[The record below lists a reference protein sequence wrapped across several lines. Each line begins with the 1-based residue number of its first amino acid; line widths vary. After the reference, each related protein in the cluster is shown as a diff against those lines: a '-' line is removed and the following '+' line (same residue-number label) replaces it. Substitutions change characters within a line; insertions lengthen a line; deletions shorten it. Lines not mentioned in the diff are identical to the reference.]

1 MIGLTTLSVSQ
12 VFFFRGEKMNEIE
25 TVLFDAFKKIVTGNL
40 ECSEDRRFKFKILHN
55 YLDTTETN
63 LRASLVLLRKQG
75 FVDFELS
82 IQPQVKIDRYTAD
95 FTVSL
100 YNPYVCDCCSVIE
113 VDGHEWHER
122 TKDQAIHDKKRD
134 RYLVSMNYNV
144 MRFTG
149 TEVFFSPQ
157 DCATESICNTVSIVN
172 NILDNK
178 TITNEED
185 YDSIYYRG

>member
-1 MIGLTTLSVSQ
+1 
-12 VFFFRGEKMNEIE
+12 MNEIE

-75 FVDFELS
+75 FVGFELS
-82 IQPQVKIDRYTAD
+82 IKPQVKIDRYTAD

-134 RYLVSMNYNV
+134 RYLVSMNYAV